1 MNLKID
7 KEFEKLIPP
16 LQDTE
21 FSGLTKSILK
31 YGCQEPIE
39 IWNNTIIDGH
49 NRYKICK
56 ANNIPFEVREMDFS
70 DRGEAL
76 VYIIEKQFG
85 RRNLLPFQR
94 SELALKMKN
103 VIQAKA
109 KKNLSANGGDKKSVA
124 AKSDSQ
130 KSDEAIFEPMRTD
143 EELSKL
149 AGVSRD
155 TIRKAEKIIVEGN
168 DEQKERARTGGKGN
182 TVNAIF
188 NEIVNAGEA
197 SRICTKCGKELPI
210 KDFDGPRKICRR
222 CRSINREFKD
232 IKGNGIPVSK
242 EINQLFKEHGDRVFE
257 AITSGEV
264 PEYTIENF
272 VEELTAISVSFQGSV
287 EACFLDHPEFDVAEN
302 RQKIIAALSAAEAAI
317 KKIKE
322 FC

>member
-1 MNLKID
+1 MKLKID

-70 DRGEAL
+70 DRSEAP

-94 SELALKMKN
+94 SELAMKMKN

-109 KKNLSANGGDKKSVA
+109 KEKQEANLKQNITV
-124 AKSDSQ
+124 SQ
-130 KSDEAIFEPMRTD
+130 KSDERYIKNPMRTD

-188 NEIVNAGEA
+188 NEIVNAGEN

-232 IKGNGIPVSK
+232 VKGNKIPVSQ
-242 EINQLFKEHGDRVFE
+242 EINQLFKEHGDRVFD
-257 AITSGEV
+257 AITSGDV

-272 VEELTAISVSFQGSV
+272 VEELTALAVSFQGSV
-287 EACFLDHPEFDVAEN
+287 EACFLDHPEFDVSEN
-302 RQKIIAALSAAEAAI
+302 KQKIIAALSAAEAAI

-322 FC
+322 FG

>member
-1 MNLKID
+1 MKLKID

-70 DRGEAL
+70 DRSEAL

-109 KKNLSANGGDKKSVA
+109 KEKQAEFHGNQYKSGLL
-124 AKSDSQ
+124 Q
-130 KSDEAIFEPMRTD
+130 KSDKVQIHTD
-143 EELSKL
+143 DELSKL

-188 NEIVNAGEA
+188 NEIVNAGEN

-232 IKGNGIPVSK
+232 VKGNKIPVSQ
-242 EINQLFKEHGDRVFE
+242 EINQLFKEHGDRVFD
-257 AITSGEV
+257 AITSGDV

-272 VEELTAISVSFQGSV
+272 VEELTALAVSFQGSV
-287 EACFLDHPEFDVAEN
+287 EACFLDHPEFDVFEN
-302 RQKIIAALSAAEAAI
+302 KQKIIAALSAAEATI

-322 FC
+322 FG

>member
-1 MNLKID
+1 MKLKID

-70 DRGEAL
+70 DRSEAL

-109 KKNLSANGGDKKSVA
+109 KEKQATSTGGINPQLLQISEKA
-124 AKSDSQ
+124 
-130 KSDEAIFEPMRTD
+130 EPIHTD

-155 TIRKAEKIIVEGN
+155 KF
-168 DEQKERARTGGKGN
+168 GKC
-182 TVNAIF
+182 A
-188 NEIVNAGEA
+188 
-197 SRICTKCGKELPI
+197 KCANFKSGKW
-210 KDFDGPRKICRR
+210 
-222 CRSINREFKD
+222 
-232 IKGNGIPVSK
+232 SK
-242 EINQLFKEHGDRVFE
+242 
-257 AITSGEV
+257 
-264 PEYTIENF
+264 
-272 VEELTAISVSFQGSV
+272 
-287 EACFLDHPEFDVAEN
+287 
-302 RQKIIAALSAAEAAI
+302 
-317 KKIKE
+317 
-322 FC
+322 

>member
-1 MNLKID
+1 MKLKID

-70 DRGEAL
+70 DRSEAL

-109 KKNLSANGGDKKSVA
+109 KEKQAEFYGNQYKSGL
-124 AKSDSQ
+124 SQ
-130 KSDEAIFEPMRTD
+130 KSDEVQMRTD

-188 NEIVNAGEA
+188 NEIVNAGEN

-232 IKGNGIPVSK
+232 VKGNKIPVSQ
-242 EINQLFKEHGDRVFE
+242 EINQLFKEHGDRVFD
-257 AITSGEV
+257 AITSGDV

-272 VEELTAISVSFQGSV
+272 VEELTALAVSFQGSV
-287 EACFLDHPEFDVAEN
+287 EACFLDHPEFDVFEN
-302 RQKIIAALSAAEAAI
+302 KQKIIAALSAAEAAI

>member
-1 MNLKID
+1 MKLKID

-49 NRYKICK
+49 NRYKICT
-56 ANNIPFEVREMDFS
+56 ANNIPFEVREMEFA
-70 DRGEAL
+70 DRNEAI

-103 VIQAKA
+103 VIQARAKEKQATSTGGINPQLLQISEKA
-109 KKNLSANGGDKKSVA
+109 
-124 AKSDSQ
+124 
-130 KSDEAIFEPMRTD
+130 EPIHTD

-168 DEQKERARTGGKGN
+168 EEQKERARTGGKGN

-188 NEIVNAGEA
+188 NEIFNASEN
-197 SRICTKCGKELPI
+197 SRVCTKCGKELPI
-210 KDFDGPRKICRR
+210 THFDGPRKICRR

-232 IKGNGIPVSK
+232 IKGNGIPVSQ

-272 VEELTAISVSFQGSV
+272 VEELTAIAVSFQGSV
-287 EACFLDHPEFDVAEN
+287 EACFLDHPEFNVSKN

-317 KKIKE
+317 KKIRE

>member
-1 MNLKID
+1 VKLKID

-70 DRGEAL
+70 DRSEAL

-94 SELALKMKN
+94 SELAMKMKN

-109 KKNLSANGGDKKSVA
+109 KEKQEANLKQNITV
-124 AKSDSQ
+124 SQ
-130 KSDEAIFEPMRTD
+130 KSDERYIKNPMRTD

-188 NEIVNAGEA
+188 NEIVNAGEN

-232 IKGNGIPVSK
+232 VKGNKIPVSQ
-242 EINQLFKEHGDRVFE
+242 EINQLFKEHGDRVFD
-257 AITSGEV
+257 AITSGDV

-272 VEELTAISVSFQGSV
+272 VEELTALAVSFQGSV
-287 EACFLDHPEFDVAEN
+287 EACFLDHPEFDVSEN
-302 RQKIIAALSAAEAAI
+302 KQKIIAALSAAEAAI

-322 FC
+322 FG

>member
-1 MNLKID
+1 MKLKID

-56 ANNIPFEVREMDFS
+56 ANNIPFEVREMGFS
-70 DRGEAL
+70 DRSEAL

-94 SELALKMKN
+94 SELAMKMKN

-109 KKNLSANGGDKKSVA
+109 KEKQEANLKQNITV
-124 AKSDSQ
+124 SQ
-130 KSDEAIFEPMRTD
+130 KSDERYIKNPMRTD

-188 NEIVNAGEA
+188 NEIVNAGEN

-232 IKGNGIPVSK
+232 VKGNKIPVSQ
-242 EINQLFKEHGDRVFE
+242 EINQLFKEHGDRVFD
-257 AITSGEV
+257 AITSGDV

-272 VEELTAISVSFQGSV
+272 VEELTALAVSFQGSV
-287 EACFLDHPEFDVAEN
+287 EACFLDHPEFDVSEN
-302 RQKIIAALSAAEAAI
+302 KQKIIAALSAAEAAI

-322 FC
+322 FG

>member
-1 MNLKID
+1 MKID

-70 DRGEAL
+70 DRSEAL

-94 SELALKMKN
+94 SELAMKMKN

-109 KKNLSANGGDKKSVA
+109 KEKQEANLKQNITV
-124 AKSDSQ
+124 SQ
-130 KSDEAIFEPMRTD
+130 KSDERYIKNPMRTD

-188 NEIVNAGEA
+188 NEIVNAGEN

-232 IKGNGIPVSK
+232 VKGNKIPVSQ
-242 EINQLFKEHGDRVFE
+242 EINQLFKEHGDRVFD
-257 AITSGEV
+257 AITSGDV

-272 VEELTAISVSFQGSV
+272 VEELTALAVSFQGSV
-287 EACFLDHPEFDVAEN
+287 EACFLDHPEFDVSEN
-302 RQKIIAALSAAEAAI
+302 KQKIIAALSAAEAAI

-322 FC
+322 FG

>member
-1 MNLKID
+1 MKLKID

-56 ANNIPFEVREMDFS
+56 ANNIPFEVREMEFL

-109 KKNLSANGGDKKSVA
+109 KEKQAEFHGNQYKSGL
-124 AKSDSQ
+124 SQ
-130 KSDEAIFEPMRTD
+130 KSDEVQIRTD

-188 NEIVNAGEA
+188 NEIVNAGEN

-232 IKGNGIPVSK
+232 IKGNKIPVSK

-272 VEELTAISVSFQGSV
+272 VEELTAIAVSFQGSV
-287 EACFLDHPEFDVAEN
+287 EACFLDHPEFDVFEN
-302 RQKIIAALSAAEAAI
+302 KQKIIAALSAAEAAI

>member
-1 MNLKID
+1 MKLKID

-49 NRYKICK
+49 NRHKICK

-70 DRGEAL
+70 DRSEAL

-109 KKNLSANGGDKKSVA
+109 KEKQAEFHGNQYKSGLL
-124 AKSDSQ
+124 Q
-130 KSDEAIFEPMRTD
+130 KSDKVQIHTD
-143 EELSKL
+143 DELSKL

-188 NEIVNAGEA
+188 NEIVNAGEN

-232 IKGNGIPVSK
+232 VKGNKIPVPK
-242 EINQLFKEHGDRVFE
+242 EINQLFKEHGARVFD
-257 AITSGEV
+257 AITSGDV

-272 VEELTAISVSFQGSV
+272 VEELTALAVSFQGSV
-287 EACFLDHPEFDVAEN
+287 EACFLDHPEFDVFEN
-302 RQKIIAALSAAEAAI
+302 KQKIIAALSAAEATI

-322 FC
+322 FG